1 MSTIILFLLTPL
13 REGRRLADAAVSR
26 KPHIS
31 THAPAGGATEV
42 KLRDANAYTIST
54 HAPAGGATD
63 CRRIHP
69 AHTLHFYS
77 RPCGRGDYG
86 GDDEELVNVQIST
99 HAPAG
104 GATIY
109 RDTYYRDP
117 LFLLTPLREGRLDR
131 LAAYEDIGL
140 FLLTPLREGR
150 PATGGLPAHGPH
162 FYSRPCGRGDTA
174 ATFAFVMRSDFYSRP
189 CGRGD
194 EIGRC
199 PDLR

>member
-1 MSTIILFLLTPL
+1 M
-13 REGRRLADAAVSR
+13 
-26 KPHIS
+26 
-31 THAPAGGATEV
+31 

-150 PATGGLPAHGPH
+150 HSSNVCICHALGFLLTPL
-162 FYSRPCGRGDTA
+162 REGRRN
-174 ATFAFVMRSDFYSRP
+174 RSVPGSTLILDFYSRP

-194 EIGRC
+194 KDHGRLPPGSAGDFYSRPC
-199 PDLR
+199 GRGDRFKL